1 MAVYGIGATYSGT
14 EDKSEDFVRNGVA
27 CIGWDPDDA
36 PAAHAQM
43 KGIKAGDVIF
53 IKSYAPNAGLH
64 IKAVGV
70 VTNATFRRVTELL
83 GYGVDVRWVPMPDG
97 RIALGPI
104 EDHSDYM
111 RRGSLYEE
119 FNPDVVQRV
128 LDVLVPSLQ

>member
-1 MAVYGIGATYSGT
+1 MAVYGIGAMYGGT
-14 EDKSEDFVRNGVA
+14 DDKSEEFVRNGVA
-27 CIGWDPDDA
+27 CIGWEPDDA
-36 PAAHAQM
+36 KAAHAQM
-43 KGIKAGDVIF
+43 KGIKAGDIIF

-70 VTNATFRRVTELL
+70 VTNAMFRKVTAAL

-97 RIALGPI
+97 RIVLGPV

-119 FNPDVVQRV
+119 FNPDVIRLV
-128 LDVLVPSLQ
+128 LDVLVPPLQ